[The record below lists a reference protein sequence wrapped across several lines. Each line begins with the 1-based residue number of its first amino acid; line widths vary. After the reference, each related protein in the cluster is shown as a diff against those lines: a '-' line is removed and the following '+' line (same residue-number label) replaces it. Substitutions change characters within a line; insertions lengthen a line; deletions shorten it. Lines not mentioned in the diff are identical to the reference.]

1 MYSTTIT
8 KSVEQSLAYIAAAE
22 RSCSIG
28 AWPESLGNG
37 GRQVKDVLET
47 ASQGGY
53 GLLNARLGWKT
64 ASGNAGVD
72 LWVRN
77 ISDTFYTKDKID
89 LLSGFGFIYNRVGDP
104 RT

>member
-47 ASQGGY
+47 VIGKASDGADVALDRLY
-53 GLLNARLGWKT
+53 GNT
-64 ASGNAGVD
+64 AERSERPFPGH
-72 LWVRN
+72 
-77 ISDTFYTKDKID
+77 I
-89 LLSGFGFIYNRVGDP
+89 P
-104 RT
+104 